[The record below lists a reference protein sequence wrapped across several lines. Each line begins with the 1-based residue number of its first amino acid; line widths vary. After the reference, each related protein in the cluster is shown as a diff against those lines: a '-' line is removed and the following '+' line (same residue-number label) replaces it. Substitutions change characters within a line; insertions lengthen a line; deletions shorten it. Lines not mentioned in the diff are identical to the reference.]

1 MRISLPISSVVRVAT
16 WLALLAVVLGWVLLF
31 RPTTLG
37 GPAHYVLVS
46 GTSMEPT
53 LDGGDLVVLRQQ
65 SAYSPGDI
73 VAFRVPEG
81 DASAGRIVIHRVV
94 SDSPDDGL
102 TTQGDNMD
110 IRDPW
115 RPSQNDVLGK
125 MWFRV
130 PYFGRFL
137 DILQVPAYLAA
148 AAAVV
153 TLFLILSGPDSKR
166 AGPRRTPSA
175 VMHRDIR
182 DTWPPSQNEEPAVRD
197 SFLRPPAGLVTGVQ
211 RRVQVASMSLLSL
224 VAAVALAVVLAAVA
238 AVAAR

>member
-1 MRISLPISSVVRVAT
+1 MALPISSVIRVAT

-31 RPTTLG
+31 RPSTLG
-37 GPAHYVLVS
+37 GPAHYILVS

-53 LDGGDLVVLRQQ
+53 LHGGDLVVLRHQTNY
-65 SAYSPGDI
+65 SAGDI

-81 DASAGRIVIHRVV
+81 YASAGRTVIHRVV

-125 MWFRV
+125 MWFSV

-137 DILQVPAYLAA
+137 GILQAPAYLAA

-153 TLFLILSGPDSKR
+153 TLVLILSGPDSKR

-175 VMHRDIR
+175 VLHRDIR
-182 DTWPPSQNEEPAVRD
+182 DPWPPSQSEEPAVRG
-197 SFLRPPAGLVTGVQ
+197 SFLRPPAGLVAGA
-211 RRVQVASMSLLSL
+211 RRQMQVASMSLLSL
-224 VAAVALAVVLAAVA
+224 VAVVALAVVLAAVA